1 MRDDSDL
8 TPGMAESDMT
18 GDATE
23 QVTGTESTASPM
35 ASSGLS
41 GAGGGAFAS
50 SADVHGSA
58 ISAAGAVTA
67 DGRRLR
73 LRFPPAPGGNSSPQ
87 APGATPDFS
96 TIPGERVERSPKVD
110 AIRHP
115 AVEAGTAEGIMGFHD
130 AAPGEEADPER
141 FELGL
146 TSFEEQRKSQPSL
159 QTPVRP
165 VQSVSGLGEPAW
177 QRPAIEAGESA
188 PAAALSS
195 LTGSRERS

>member
-8 TPGMAESDMT
+8 TTGMAESDMT

-23 QVTGTESTASPM
+23 QTTGMESTASAM
-35 ASSGLS
+35 GSSGLS

-50 SADVHGSA
+50 SADVHGPA
-58 ISAAGAVTA
+58 QSAAGAVTA

-73 LRFPPAPGGNSSPQ
+73 LRFPAAPGGNSSPQ

-96 TIPGERVERSPKVD
+96 TIPGERVDRSPTVG

-115 AVEAGTAEGIMGFHD
+115 AIQAGTAEGIMGFHD
-130 AAPGEEADPER
+130 AAPGEENDPER

-146 TSFEEQRKSQPSL
+146 TTFEEQRKSQPSL

-165 VQSVSGLGEPAW
+165 VRSVSGLGEPGW
-177 QRPAIEAGESA
+177 QRPAIATGDTAS
-188 PAAALSS
+188 AAALSS
-195 LTGSRERS
+195 LTSRDDRS